1 MKNKIKEFLK
11 PKPKPMTADDIATV
25 IERLTGLHLDALLD
39 HADVVTL
46 QLSKGDQ
53 VLFNAEYFADDW
65 YGKTYLKETDNV

>member
-1 MKNKIKEFLK
+1 MLKKLLK
-11 PKPKPMTADDIATV
+11 PKPMSADDIAEV
-25 IERLTGLHLDALLD
+25 IERLTGLHLDELLD
-39 HADVVTL
+39 HADAVTL